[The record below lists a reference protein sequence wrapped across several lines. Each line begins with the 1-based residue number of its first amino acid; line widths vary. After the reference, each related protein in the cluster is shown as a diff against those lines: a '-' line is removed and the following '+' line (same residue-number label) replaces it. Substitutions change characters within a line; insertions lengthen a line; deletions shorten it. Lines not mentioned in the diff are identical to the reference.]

1 MGVWI
6 EETWT
11 FTWGIEEKGARE
23 AGREWFRDSEG
34 VGLRENNPLRIIH
47 LSLPASRTPFSGQVV
62 KKSTGTWLHK
72 EVEEHKWTS
81 VGELRTLE
89 KTIVF

>member
-1 MGVWI
+1 MKKRGLLRRVSRKS
-6 EETWT
+6 ESGRQEGKGS
-11 FTWGIEEKGARE
+11 GIPR
-23 AGREWFRDSEG
+23 
-34 VGLRENNPLRIIH
+34 GLFALSPTDLCIIH

-72 EVEEHKWTS
+72 EVEEHRWTS
-81 VGELRTLE
+81 VGERRTLE